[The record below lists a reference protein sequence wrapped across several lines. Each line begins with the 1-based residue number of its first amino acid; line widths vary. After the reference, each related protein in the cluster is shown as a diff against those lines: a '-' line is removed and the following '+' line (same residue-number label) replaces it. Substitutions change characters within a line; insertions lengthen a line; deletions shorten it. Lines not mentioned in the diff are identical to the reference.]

1 MAIMRTQ
8 VTALIAMVGAVMCSC
23 GVEKPGYADG
33 DNVLIIQAI
42 DTSGST
48 GVDSVIVSGAS
59 IELSSSTC
67 VLKETF
73 TTDELGRVVIEHLP
87 SGDYYV
93 QASKRA
99 EVQYGILTAQ
109 KQLTLEN
116 EIERED
122 TLLMSFASLSP
133 VVINEV
139 YYCGCNA
146 STFYF
151 YDQFIELYN
160 STDDTLYLDGY
171 VAVRGTQI
179 DELIGYDKE
188 TASFALGFYVYKFPG
203 VRGETRLCPIAPHG
217 YLVLAGD
224 GVNHHNYGALCVDLS
239 HAGWEFLN
247 AAKNDYDAPG
257 VANLTPVSTEGNDFT
272 MNLAH
277 NAVWLAT
284 GSEYEFQEHSYY
296 NSSGGIQ
303 TTICAHIPLKEIV
316 DAVEYSANPN
326 SPRYM
331 TLRLDGGFA
340 GVGITRYSGQ
350 SIERKLPGQDTNNSA
365 FDFVNLASPTPGW
378 SHALR

>member
-1 MAIMRTQ
+1 MAMTRARLA
-8 VTALIAMVGAVMCSC
+8 ALITMAGAVMCSC
-23 GVEKPGYADG
+23 GIERPGYADG

-48 GVDSVIVSGAS
+48 GVDSAIVTGAS

-67 VLKETF
+67 VFKGTF

-87 SGDYYV
+87 SGDYYI

-116 EIERED
+116 EAERED

-139 YYCGCNA
+139 YYCGCSA
-146 STFYF
+146 STFYY

-179 DELIGYDKE
+179 DDLIGFDKE
-188 TASFALGFYVYKFPG
+188 TAPIALGFYVYKFPG
-203 VRGETRLCPIAPHG
+203 IRGETRQCPIAPQG

-224 GVNHHNYGALCVDLS
+224 GINHHNYGALCVDLS
-239 HAGWEFLN
+239 HADWEFLN

-257 VANLTPVSTEGNDFT
+257 VRNLTPVSTEGNDFT
-272 MNLAH
+272 MNLIH

-284 GSEYEFQEHSYY
+284 GEEYVFKEYSYMS
-296 NSSGGIQ
+296 SSGGIQ
-303 TTICAHIPLKEIV
+303 TTICAEIPLNGII
-316 DAVEYSANPN
+316 DAVEYSANAG

-350 SIERKLPGQDTNNSA
+350 SIERKMPGQDTNNSA
-365 FDFVNLASPTPGW
+365 FDFVNLPSPTPGW
-378 SHALR
+378 SHAQ